1 VSAKWDYDKTEHL
14 SCGQYYYEYY
24 FERGDEP
31 KKWTLAE
38 VAKHLSTMEG
48 VLDARSVEIER
59 LRFLIHN
66 AGMSFRDHW
75 AIDWEPI
82 MTITDEVTA
91 MCEKNYFALADKGE
105 E

>member
-1 VSAKWDYDKTEHL
+1 MDDDFAEATAYDDGWCDGQKDAQKELSAL
-14 SCGQYYYEYY
+14 
-24 FERGDEP
+24 R
-31 KKWTLAE
+31 A
-38 VAKHLSTMEG
+38 
-48 VLDARSVEIER
+48 EIER

-82 MTITDEVTA
+82 MSITDEVTA